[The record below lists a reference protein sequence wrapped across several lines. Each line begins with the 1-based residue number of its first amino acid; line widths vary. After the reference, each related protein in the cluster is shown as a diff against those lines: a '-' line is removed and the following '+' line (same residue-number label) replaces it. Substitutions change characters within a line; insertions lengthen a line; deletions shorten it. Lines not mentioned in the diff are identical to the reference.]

1 MKLTIEQKN
10 EIRTLLQEYVSRF
23 PSQNRA
29 ANSLVD
35 VSAGTVSTIINGKYD
50 TISDEMFLK
59 IKSQIAPRKADD
71 WQLCETMLYKE
82 LNTLLEDAQ
91 LYQNVAWAVS
101 PAGSGKSTTANDYA
115 ARHENAFVISCSEDM
130 KRGDFIRELAR
141 VIGVN
146 VSDMSLRIALERVT
160 KYLLTLENP
169 LLIFDEGDKIPDV
182 VFYYFITIYNRL
194 EGHCGIIFIS
204 TNYIKRRMEVG
215 LSYNKKGYDEIHSRI
230 CRKFIDLT
238 PANSYEVAAVARANG
253 IADEKIIKAVVKD
266 AATCAFDMRRVRRE
280 VHKQKRLA
288 TLKS

>member
-1 MKLTIEQKN
+1 MKLTLEQKD
-10 EIRTLLQEYVSRF
+10 EIRDLLQEYVSRF

-29 ANSLVD
+29 ANTLVG
-35 VSAGTVSTIINGKYD
+35 VSAGTLSTIINGKYE
-50 TISDEMFLK
+50 TISDEMFVK

-115 ARHENAFVISCSEDM
+115 ARHENAFLISCSEDM

-194 EGHCGIIFIS
+194 EGHCGIIFMS
-204 TNYIKRRMEVG
+204 TNFIKRRMEVG

-253 IADEKIIKAVVKD
+253 ISDEKVIKAVVKD
-266 AATCAFDMRRVRRE
+266 AATCNFDMRRVRRE

-288 TLKS
+288 ALK